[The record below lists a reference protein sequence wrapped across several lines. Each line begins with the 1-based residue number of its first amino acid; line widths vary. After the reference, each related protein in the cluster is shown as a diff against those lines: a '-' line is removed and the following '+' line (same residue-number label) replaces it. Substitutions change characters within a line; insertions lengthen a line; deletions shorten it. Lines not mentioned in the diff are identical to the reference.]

1 VSPPRVVSLLASA
14 TEMVCALGLEE
25 MLVGRSH
32 ECDFPASVRGLPV
45 LTAPRFATSVTSA
58 EIDRLVR
65 QERREALSV
74 YRVDGDRL
82 RALRPDLILT
92 QSLCDVCA
100 VSLDDV
106 ERAVGD
112 WIDGRPRIVSC
123 SPARLDD
130 VWADIDRVAR
140 ALGLPGKGVAL
151 LARLRER
158 AAAIATRAATAS
170 TRPSVACIEWIEPLM
185 AAGNWTPELV
195 ALAGGS
201 NLFGEAGRHSPFM
214 TWDDLRRSDP
224 EVAVVMPCGFDLE
237 RTGSEIGPLLAR
249 PGFSALRAARDRR
262 IFLADGNAY
271 FNRSGPRLIDSLEI
285 LAEIVHPELFPPR
298 HERTGWR
305 RL

>member
-1 VSPPRVVSLLASA
+1 MAYRLALVVLLQLGSARVAAAEGLTSTALA
-14 TEMVCALGLEE
+14 VLGAEE
-25 MLVGRSH
+25 
-32 ECDFPASVRGLPV
+32 
-45 LTAPRFATSVTSA
+45 T
-58 EIDRLVR
+58 
-65 QERREALSV
+65 
-74 YRVDGDRL
+74 
-82 RALRPDLILT
+82 RA
-92 QSLCDVCA
+92 
-100 VSLDDV
+100 DV

-130 VWADIDRVAR
+130 VWDDIDRVAR

-158 AAAIATRAATAS
+158 AAAIATRAATAP
-170 TRPSVACIEWIEPLM
+170 TRPSVACIEWIDPLM

-214 TWDDLRRSDP
+214 TWEDLRRGDP

-237 RTGSEIGPLLAR
+237 RTRSEIGPLLTR

-298 HERTGWR
+298 HEGTGWR
-305 RL
+305 RI